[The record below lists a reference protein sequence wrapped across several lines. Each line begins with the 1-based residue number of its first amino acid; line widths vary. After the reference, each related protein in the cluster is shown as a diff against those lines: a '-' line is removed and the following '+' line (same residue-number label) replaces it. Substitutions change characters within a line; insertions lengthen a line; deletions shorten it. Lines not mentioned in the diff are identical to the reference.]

1 MTRPH
6 ELVPGERSDAGSE
19 TEEYQT
25 VSKDKPYDTPPTQ
38 GKESEKKLR
47 YGGMGGTGSN
57 AGGEPTS
64 KRGQGPQGDTAGG
77 HKPESSS

>member
-25 VSKDKPYDTPPTQ
+25 VSAVNAYFKSAYIGALLTRYVTGKQGQAVRHTAYTGQ
-38 GKESEKKLR
+38 GKREEAALRR
-47 YGGMGGTGSN
+47 YGWDW
-57 AGGEPTS
+57 
-64 KRGQGPQGDTAGG
+64 Q
-77 HKPESSS
+77 